1 MQSVY
6 YLVTVTEIEV
16 VNGLVYC
23 FNPTS
28 GAVTFFF
35 FQFLPFLNGTICCV
49 LADDVNQQ

>member
-35 FQFLPFLNGTICCV
+35 FSIFAIFERHHLLCV
-49 LADDVNQQ
+49 SR